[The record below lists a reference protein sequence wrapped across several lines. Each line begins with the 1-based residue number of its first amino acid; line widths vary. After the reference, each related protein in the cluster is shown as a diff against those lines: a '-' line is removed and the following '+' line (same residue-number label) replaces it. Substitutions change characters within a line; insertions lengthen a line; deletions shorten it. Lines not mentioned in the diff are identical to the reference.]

1 MIRGIEES
9 GVLARLITWRPWV
22 QTPLPLPPSEDP
34 TPPARCELPHAVI
47 VKDRRMMNERFG
59 FKDVP

>member
-1 MIRGIEES
+1 MNHGMEES
-9 GVLARLITWRPWV
+9 GVLAALITQRSPV
-22 QTPLPLPPSEDP
+22 QIRLPLPPLEDP
-34 TPPARCELPHAVI
+34 MPPARCELPHAVI